1 MFLELR
7 EMVNLE
13 GATPNFNKRDFHGME
28 SVISKLTRPRKRL
41 TELLVKT
48 ALDKPTEKQNEL
60 WAKGTKQWHL
70 KLLRTPLEIM
80 PSSDDPQTVGKIKL
94 GINELSQGD
103 INESQN
109 VIDTGETETID
120 CGLVLRSIGY
130 KSIRKYYSSHQME
143 NI

>member
-1 MFLELR
+1 MICTLLFYFLELR

-13 GATPNFNKRDFHGME
+13 GATPNFNKQDFHG
-28 SVISKLTRPRKRL
+28 VKTIIPQLTRPRKRL

-48 ALDKPTEKQNEL
+48 ALDKPTDKQIEL

-70 KLLRTPLEIM
+70 KLLRTPLEII
-80 PSSDDPQTVGKIKL
+80 PNSDNPKTVGKIKL
-94 GINELSQGD
+94 GINKLSQGD

-130 KSIRKYYSSHQME
+130 KSIRK
-143 NI
+143 